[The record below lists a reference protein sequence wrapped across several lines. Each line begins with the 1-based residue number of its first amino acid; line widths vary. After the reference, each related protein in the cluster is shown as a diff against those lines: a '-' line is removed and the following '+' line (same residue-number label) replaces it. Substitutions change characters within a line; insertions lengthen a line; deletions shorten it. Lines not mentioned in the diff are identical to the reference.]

1 MKRRKIICPEERL
14 KQLED
19 NFVKETQ
26 EWEYIHEYGCQD
38 PFWPDGTNLNLIRN
52 HCIYFIE
59 QIKNLC
65 AEHSLPL
72 PMCCHS
78 LPAEVDDNYMAPH
91 GRFPD
96 RLLDRK
102 CQYIDEPPEPV
113 QMCLEFSAA
122 PHEE

>member
-59 QIKNLC
+59 QIKKTIIIWLLMAGFQIGCWIGSANILTSRRSRFRC
-65 AEHSLPL
+65 A
-72 PMCCHS
+72 
-78 LPAEVDDNYMAPH
+78 
-91 GRFPD
+91 
-96 RLLDRK
+96 
-102 CQYIDEPPEPV
+102 
-113 QMCLEFSAA
+113 
-122 PHEE
+122 